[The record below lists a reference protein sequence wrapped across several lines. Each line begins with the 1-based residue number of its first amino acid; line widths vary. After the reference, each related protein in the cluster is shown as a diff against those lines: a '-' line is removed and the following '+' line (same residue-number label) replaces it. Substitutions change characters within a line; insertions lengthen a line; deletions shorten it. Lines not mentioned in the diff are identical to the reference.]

1 MGEWVTE
8 SLADECV
15 DVAVAVALSLLA
27 MATGLALVLDVVPD
41 SGAPG
46 VG

>member
-15 DVAVAVALSLLA
+15 DVAVAVALSLA

>member
-15 DVAVAVALSLLA
+15 DVAVAVALSLALA
-27 MATGLALVLDVVPD
+27 LGLALVLDVVPG

>member
-27 MATGLALVLDVVPD
+27 LALGLALVLDVVPD